1 MDKNNTCL
9 AFSCV
14 LFLTIFL
21 HQKDEKRFE
30 KGFTLPNFE
39 IGEGKSQ
46 KLSQL
51 LTQGS

>member
-9 AFSCV
+9 AFLCV

-21 HQKDEKRFE
+21 HQKDEK
-30 KGFTLPNFE
+30 KFTLPNLK
-39 IGEGKSQ
+39 IREGKSP
-46 KLSQL
+46 KSSQL